1 MADHLGRIKGEAQ
14 MNKPSSNNPDRRRHR
29 REKATIDH
37 LVERV
42 FDPESLENH
51 QQQPATTTSGASV
64 EEQVRKEWDP
74 KQNGGLPIF

>member
-1 MADHLGRIKGEAQ
+1 
-14 MNKPSSNNPDRRRHR
+14 MNKPSLDNLDRRRHR

-42 FDPESLENH
+42 FDPESQENR
-51 QQQPATTTSGASV
+51 QQPETTDSGASV

-74 KQNGGLPIF
+74 KQSGGLPTF

>member
-1 MADHLGRIKGEAQ
+1 
-14 MNKPSSNNPDRRRHR
+14 
-29 REKATIDH
+29 

-51 QQQPATTTSGASV
+51 QQQPATTASGASV

-74 KQNGGLPIF
+74 KQNGGLPTF